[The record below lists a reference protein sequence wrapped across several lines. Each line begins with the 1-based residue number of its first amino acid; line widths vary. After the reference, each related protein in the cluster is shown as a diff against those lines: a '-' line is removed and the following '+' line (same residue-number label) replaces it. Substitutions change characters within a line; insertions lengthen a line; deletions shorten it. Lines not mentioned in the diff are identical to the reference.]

1 MHVSMPESVISG
13 AEEVVSIEEHM
24 LRMISVNVILVIN
37 ILYNTVC
44 SLCKVILN
52 FPEYMLFVF
61 LLVLDFLLDFFELFH
76 LIYMT

>member
-13 AEEVVSIEEHM
+13 AEKVVSIEEHM
-24 LRMISVNVILVIN
+24 RRMISVNVIFVIN
-37 ILYNTVC
+37 VLYNTAC

-61 LLVLDFLLDFFELFH
+61 LHVLDFLLDFFELFH
-76 LIYMT
+76 LVYMT

>member
-13 AEEVVSIEEHM
+13 ADEVVSIEEHM

>member
-13 AEEVVSIEEHM
+13 ADEVVSIEEHI

-61 LLVLDFLLDFFELFH
+61 LLVPDFLLDFFELFH

>member
-13 AEEVVSIEEHM
+13 AEEMVSIEEHM

>member
-13 AEEVVSIEEHM
+13 AEEVVSTEEHM

-37 ILYNTVC
+37 VLYNTVC

>member
-13 AEEVVSIEEHM
+13 ADEVVSIEEHI

-61 LLVLDFLLDFFELFH
+61 LHVLDFLLDFFELFH

>member
-1 MHVSMPESVISG
+1 MHVSMPESVISR

-24 LRMISVNVILVIN
+24 RRMISVNVIFVIN
-37 ILYNTVC
+37 VLYNTAC

>member
-13 AEEVVSIEEHM
+13 AEEMVSIEEHM

-52 FPEYMLFVF
+52 FPEYILFIF
-61 LLVLDFLLDFFELFH
+61 LHVLDFLLDFFELFH
-76 LIYMT
+76 